1 VVGGIRILL
10 GLAAA
15 LLFLGALPALADEPI
30 EDIDYVL
37 ISPPRV
43 PTDKNKIEVIE
54 FFYYGC
60 DACNRFEPRLQ
71 SWLAKLAPDVAF
83 RRVPALRRTA
93 WVPLARI
100 FFALEQLGQLEGLH
114 AQVYRA
120 IHDDGLDLSSS
131 AERGEWADKVGLDRS
146 RLEDA
151 LESDAVNAQVQR
163 AHDATIAYA
172 VRATPSFAVDGKYL
186 ISGSLTGALET
197 LLPTVDRVVD
207 KARTSRSRRAP

>member
-1 VVGGIRILL
+1 MVGSTRIVL
-10 GLAAA
+10 GLGAA
-15 LLFLGALPALADEPI
+15 LLVFGALTALADEPR
-30 EDIDYVL
+30 EDVDYVL

-93 WVPLARI
+93 WVPLARM
-100 FFALEQLGQLEGLH
+100 FFALEQLGQLERLH

-120 IHDDGLDLSSS
+120 IHDEGLDLGS
-131 AERGEWADKVGLDRS
+131 AADRGEWADTVGLDRS

-151 LESDAVNAQVQR
+151 LESDAVSAQVQR

-186 ISGSLTGALET
+186 ISGSPTGGLET
-197 LLPTVDRVVD
+197 LLPTVDRLLD
-207 KARTSRSRRAP
+207 KARTSRREP